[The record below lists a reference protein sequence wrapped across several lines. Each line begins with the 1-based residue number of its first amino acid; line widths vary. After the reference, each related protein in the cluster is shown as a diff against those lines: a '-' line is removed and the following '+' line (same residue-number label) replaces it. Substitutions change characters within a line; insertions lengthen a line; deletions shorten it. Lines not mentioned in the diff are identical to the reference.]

1 MSKDTLT
8 PKANQNVYDSMYFGG
23 LLLLV
28 LGLVFSKPLL
38 SIAEGTLAL
47 SLVLRGKLFERIKEF
62 FSTRENLILVSFY
75 LLLCLGMIHTQD
87 SKAGLDELRIKLPL
101 LVLPILLLA
110 SPTLTKTR
118 TQQVLTLFL
127 AAVTASTII
136 STGVLLG
143 IGHKA
148 IQDIREISLFMSNIR
163 LALLVVLSFF
173 LAAYRLL
180 LGEREAIL
188 IQRVM
193 LFMLC
198 AWLLFFLVLLESL
211 TGILLTLFIAG
222 CFGIYTLWKSRKG
235 LRRALLAFAMMLVP
249 LAIAYYLNTISSSVI
264 QHESVN
270 FASLD
275 SLTAEGNRYEHRA
288 ANLQFENGHAV
299 WVYVCKFE
307 LERDWNKRSSINFLG
322 KDEKGQFIEYTLIRF
337 LASRGLR
344 KDAGG
349 VRALTADDVRAI
361 ERGAANFED
370 QQLSSMATRVRQ
382 TTWELK
388 NFLSGGNP
396 TGHSVTQRI
405 EFWRTAQ
412 GVIQANPVFGVGT
425 GDSKQAMDA
434 EYMRNQSPLAI
445 ENRLMPHNEYLL
457 AAVMLGIPGLLVLLI
472 ALVYPVY
479 ANRKKLRFAFVVFFI
494 LAFLSMLTED
504 TLGTQVGVTFYAFF
518 NAFFLSRI
526 RNAAEAPTAYGI

>member
-1 MSKDTLT
+1 
-8 PKANQNVYDSMYFGG
+8 
-23 LLLLV
+23 
-28 LGLVFSKPLL
+28 
-38 SIAEGTLAL
+38 
-47 SLVLRGKLFERIKEF
+47 
-62 FSTRENLILVSFY
+62 
-75 LLLCLGMIHTQD
+75 
-87 SKAGLDELRIKLPL
+87 
-101 LVLPILLLA
+101 
-110 SPTLTKTR
+110 
-118 TQQVLTLFL
+118 
-127 AAVTASTII
+127 
-136 STGVLLG
+136 
-143 IGHKA
+143 
-148 IQDIREISLFMSNIR
+148 
-163 LALLVVLSFF
+163 
-173 LAAYRLL
+173 
-180 LGEREAIL
+180 
-188 IQRVM
+188 
-193 LFMLC
+193 
-198 AWLLFFLVLLESL
+198 
-211 TGILLTLFIAG
+211 
-222 CFGIYTLWKSRKG
+222 
-235 LRRALLAFAMMLVP
+235 
-249 LAIAYYLNTISSSVI
+249 
-264 QHESVN
+264 
-270 FASLD
+270 LD

-457 AAVMLGIPGLLVLLI
+457 AAVMLGIPGLLVLLG

-494 LAFLSMLTED
+494 LASLSMLTED